1 MSIRHAID
9 EQISDYVM
17 GSGAIMQQQEK
28 QKMNHDVL
36 FDFATLS
43 ARERYKLLLSAVV
56 PRPIAWIV
64 SQDRSGRLNAA
75 PFSFFNAFAVDPP
88 VVGVG
93 IGSYDD
99 GRPKDTRL
107 NIRETGQ
114 FVVNLVCED
123 MAREMNIT
131 AINFEHGVNEISEA
145 RLQTRPSARVK
156 PPRIA
161 GSPVAMECELMQIV
175 DLGPDTGLVL
185 GRVLA
190 MHVRED
196 VILDPEKHYLDTPGM
211 KLIGRMHNGSYA
223 RTSNLFQL
231 DRLSR
236 ADWQAE
242 TEKVPLS
249 DRL

>member
-1 MSIRHAID
+1 
-9 EQISDYVM
+9 
-17 GSGAIMQQQEK
+17 MQQQEK

-36 FDFATLS
+36 FDLATLS

-161 GSPVAMECELMQIV
+161 A
-175 DLGPDTGLVL
+175 
-185 GRVLA
+185 
-190 MHVRED
+190 VRLRWN
-196 VILDPEKHYLDTPGM
+196 V
-211 KLIGRMHNGSYA
+211 S
-223 RTSNLFQL
+223 
-231 DRLSR
+231 
-236 ADWQAE
+236 
-242 TEKVPLS
+242 
-249 DRL
+249 